1 MSRGICIYLALSV
14 LSGTLLALQ
23 FFWGAVVLFL
33 LLLSLFLR
41 KVHRTIFIV
50 SCLLVIVSFFHSFLQ
65 EKNQKS
71 DLTPQ
76 SEPSSLQVFIDDIPT
91 IDGNTFVSFAKV
103 ENEKLLIR
111 YYFATEEEKR
121 RFAEVNPGFVC
132 NVKGQLAEPQHSKN
146 PNSFDYKDYLSHQGV
161 YWILEVQGFE
171 GCVDRSTWK
180 HSLTQLRFQGLK
192 RIEREFPSSTVGITQ
207 ALLFGE
213 TGMITEDTMKA
224 FRELGVVHLLAI
236 SGLHV
241 GLLFAILH
249 YLLLRIGLTREA
261 ASLTGILFLLCYI
274 VLTGGSPS
282 VVRASFMLIILIL
295 GKQTSRNI
303 GVIDSLATV
312 FLLIVLYE
320 PFSVYNVGFQLSF
333 AVSFSLVL
341 SSRTI
346 LQSSS
351 SFKQMVT
358 VTMVAQLS
366 SLPFVTYHFYEFSLI
381 GFLTNLLYV
390 PLFSIIILPMAI
402 VTYLFISVV
411 SAGWAMIPYQI
422 LLEGIQWLS
431 SAVASLPFSTLI
443 MGRPNIVLV
452 LGYLILIYFVFV
464 GMETRK
470 YISVVLLFLFTFIH
484 LILNNYHPYGEIV
497 FIDVGQGDATL
508 IDLPFNHG
516 TYLIDAGGEVPFPKE
531 KWEEKK
537 NHFSV
542 GEDILVPFL
551 KSKGITSIDALILTH
566 GDLDHIGGAE
576 AVLNEMKVGEL
587 LISPGS
593 GEKVEVDRLIKMAK
607 VKRISVKEVMY
618 RDNWRGDGDGLH
630 IVSPLD
636 KEYEGNNDS
645 IVLYGEIGS
654 KKWLFT
660 GDLEKE
666 GERELVAT
674 FDLPVDVLKVGH
686 HGSNTSTSEVLLDET
701 DRAVA
706 VISAGE
712 TNRFG
717 HPHPE
722 VMERLKERGL
732 TIYSTAVNG
741 AITYR
746 FWDKKGTFSAHL
758 P

>member
-1 MSRGICIYLALSV
+1 MSRGLCIYLALSV

-23 FFWGAVVLFL
+23 FFWGAVVLVL
-33 LLLSLFLR
+33 LLLSLFQR
-41 KVHRTIFIV
+41 KMPRTILFV
-50 SCLLVIVSFFHSFLQ
+50 SFLLVIISFFHTFLQ

-71 DLTPQ
+71 GLSPQ
-76 SEPSSLQVFIDDIPT
+76 SEPSTHQVFIDEIPT
-91 IDGNTFVSFAKV
+91 IDGSSFVSFAKMK
-103 ENEKLLIR
+103 NEKILIR
-111 YYFATEEEKR
+111 YYFDTEEEKR
-121 RFAEVNPGFVC
+121 KFAEVNPGFVC
-132 NVKGQLAEPQHSKN
+132 NVKGQLAEPRQDKN
-146 PNSFDYKDYLSHQGV
+146 PNSFNYKDYLSHQGV
-161 YWILEVQGFE
+161 YWILEIQEFE

-180 HSLTQLRFQGLK
+180 HTLTQLRFQGLK
-192 RIEREFPSSTVGITQ
+192 RIEREFPPSTVGITQ

-213 TGMITEDTMKA
+213 TGMITEDSMKA

-249 YLLLRIGLTREA
+249 YLLLRMGLTREA
-261 ASLTGILFLLCYI
+261 ASWTGVLFLLCYI
-274 VLTGGSPS
+274 VMTGGSPS
-282 VVRASFMLIILIL
+282 VVRASFMLILLLL
-295 GKQTSRNI
+295 GKKTSRNI
-303 GVIDSLATV
+303 GIIDSLATV
-312 FLLIVLYE
+312 FLIMVLYE

-346 LQSSS
+346 LQASSS
-351 SFKQMVT
+351 IKQMVA

-366 SLPFVTYHFYEFSLI
+366 SIPFVIYHFYEFSLI

-402 VTYLFISVV
+402 ITYLLISVV
-411 SAGWAMIPYQI
+411 SAGWSMIPYQI

-431 SAVASLPFSTLI
+431 AAVASFPFSTLI
-443 MGRPNIVLV
+443 MGRPNFVLL
-452 LGYLILIYFVFV
+452 LGYLILIYFAFV
-464 GMETRK
+464 GIEKRK
-470 YISVVLLFLFTFIH
+470 YLSFGFLFLFFVLH
-484 LILNNYHPYGEIV
+484 LFLNKFHPYGEIV

-508 IDLPFNHG
+508 IDLPYNQG

-531 KWEEKK
+531 EWEEKK
-537 NHFSV
+537 NRFSV
-542 GEDILVPFL
+542 GEDIVVPFL
-551 KSKGITSIDALILTH
+551 KSKGITSIDTLILTH

-576 AVLNEMKVGEL
+576 AVLNEMKVGEI
-587 LISPGS
+587 LISPGTR
-593 GEKVEVDRLIKMAK
+593 EKVEVDRIVKMAK
-607 VKRISVKEVMY
+607 EKRISVKEVMY
-618 RDNWRGDGDGLH
+618 PVRWRGDRDGLH

-636 KEYEGNNDS
+636 ADYAGNNDS

-666 GERELVAT
+666 GEKEFIQT

-686 HGSNTSTSEVLLDET
+686 HGSNTSTSEAFLAET
-701 DRAVA
+701 NPDVA

-722 VMERLKERGL
+722 VVERLKVRGL

-746 FWDKKGTFSAHL
+746 FWDKKGTFSAQL

>member
-1 MSRGICIYLALSV
+1 MSKGLCVYLALSV

-23 FFWGAVVLFL
+23 FLWGAVVLVL

-41 KVHRTIFIV
+41 KMHRPFLFV
-50 SCLLVIVSFFHSFLQ
+50 SFLLVIVSFFHSFLH

-71 DLTPQ
+71 DIPPQ
-76 SEPSSLQVFIDDIPT
+76 SEPSTHQVFIDDIPT
-91 IDGNTFVSFAKV
+91 IDGSTFVSFAKV
-103 ENEKLLIR
+103 ENEKIVIR
-111 YYFATEEEKR
+111 YYFDNEEEKR
-121 RFAEVNPGFVC
+121 QFAKVNPGFVC
-132 NVKGQLAEPQHSKN
+132 NVKGQLAEPKPGKN
-146 PNSFDYKDYLSHQGV
+146 PNSFNYKDYLSHQGV
-161 YWILEVQGFE
+161 YWIIEVQQFE
-171 GCVDRSTWK
+171 GCVDRSIWK
-180 HSLTQLRFQGLK
+180 HTLTKLRFQGLK

-213 TGMITEDTMKA
+213 TGMIREDTMKA

-241 GLLFAILH
+241 GLLFAVLH
-249 YLLLRIGLTREA
+249 YLLLRMGLTREA
-261 ASLTGILFLLCYI
+261 ASWTGIMLLLCYI

-295 GKQTSRNI
+295 GKKTSWNI

-366 SLPFVTYHFYEFSLI
+366 SIPFVIYHFYEFSLI

-402 VTYLFISVV
+402 LTYLFISVL

-422 LLEGIQWLS
+422 LLEGIQALS
-431 SAVASLPFSTLI
+431 SVVASLPFSTLV
-443 MGRPNIVLV
+443 MGRPNVVLLV
-452 LGYLILIYFVFV
+452 GYLILIYFAFV
-464 GMETRK
+464 GMERRK
-470 YISVVLLFLFTFIH
+470 YLSIGLLFLFFIFH
-484 LILNNYHPYGEIV
+484 LLLNRYHPYGEIV

-508 IDLPFNHG
+508 IDLPYNRG
-516 TYLIDAGGEVPFPKE
+516 TYLIDAGGEMTFPKE
-531 KWEEKK
+531 NWQEKK
-537 NHFSV
+537 NRFSV
-542 GEDILVPFL
+542 GEDIVVPFL

-576 AVLNEMKVGEL
+576 AVLNEMKVGEI

-593 GEKVEVDRLIKMAK
+593 GEKGEVDRILKMAQEK
-607 VKRISVKEVMY
+607 GISVKEVMY
-618 RDNWRGDGDGLH
+618 PDSWRGDRNGLH

-636 KEYEGNNDS
+636 EEYEGNNDS

-666 GERELVAT
+666 GERAFVTA
-674 FDLPVDVLKVGH
+674 FDLPVDVLKIGH
-686 HGSNTSTSEVLLDET
+686 HGSNTSTSEAFLDET
-701 DRAVA
+701 NPNVA

-722 VMERLKERGL
+722 VVERLKERGL

>member
-1 MSRGICIYLALSV
+1 MNRGLCVYLALSV

-23 FFWGAVVLFL
+23 FFWGAVVLVL

-41 KVHRTIFIV
+41 KMPRPILIV
-50 SCLLVIVSFFHSFLQ
+50 SFLLVTVSFFHSFLH
-65 EKNQKS
+65 EENQKS
-71 DLTPQ
+71 DFPPQ
-76 SEPSSLQVFIDDIPT
+76 SEPSTHQVFIDDIPT
-91 IDGNTFVSFAKV
+91 IDGSTFVSFAKV
-103 ENEKLLIR
+103 ENEKILIR
-111 YYFATEEEKR
+111 YYFDTEEEKR
-121 RFAEVNPGFVC
+121 LFAEVSPGSVC
-132 NVKGQLAEPQHSKN
+132 KVKGQLAEPPHGKN
-146 PNSFDYKDYLSHQGV
+146 PHSFDYKDYLSHQEV
-161 YWILEVQGFE
+161 YWILEVQEFE

-180 HSLTQLRFQGLK
+180 HGLTQLRFQGLK
-192 RIEREFPSSTVGITQ
+192 RIEREFPPSTVGITQ

-249 YLLLRIGLTREA
+249 YLLLRVGLTREA

-282 VVRASFMLIILIL
+282 VLRASFMLIILIL

-312 FLLIVLYE
+312 FLVIVLYE
-320 PFSVYNVGFQLSF
+320 PFSVFNVGFQLSF

-351 SFKQMVT
+351 SFKQMVS

-366 SLPFVTYHFYEFSLI
+366 SLPFVIYHFYEFSLI
-381 GFLTNLLYV
+381 GFLTNLFYV
-390 PLFSIIILPMAI
+390 PLFSIVILPMAI
-402 VTYLFISVV
+402 LTYLFISVV
-411 SAGWAMIPYQI
+411 SSGWAMIPYQI

-431 SAVASLPFSTLI
+431 STIASLPFSTLV
-443 MGRPNIVLV
+443 MGRPNVFLL

-464 GMETRK
+464 GMEKKK
-470 YISVVLLFLFTFIH
+470 YLSVGLLFLFTFLH
-484 LILNNYHPYGEIV
+484 LFLNNYHPYGEIV

-508 IDLPFNHG
+508 IDLPYNHG
-516 TYLIDAGGEVPFPKE
+516 TYLIDAGGEIPFPKE
-531 KWEEKK
+531 EWEEKK
-537 NHFSV
+537 NRFSV

-551 KSKGITSIDALILTH
+551 KSKGITSLDALILTH

-576 AVLNEMKVGEL
+576 AVLDEMKVGEL

-593 GEKVEVDRLIKMAK
+593 GEKMEVDRIVKMAQE
-607 VKRISVKEVMY
+607 KRMPVKEVMY
-618 RDNWRGDGDGLH
+618 RDNWRGDRNGLH

-636 KEYEGNNDS
+636 KEYEGNDDS

-666 GERELVAT
+666 GERAFVAT

-686 HGSNTSTSEVLLDET
+686 HGSNTSTSEAFLDET
-701 DRAVA
+701 DPSVA

-722 VMERLKERGL
+722 VVERLKERGL
-732 TIYSTAVNG
+732 TIYNTAVNG

>member
-1 MSRGICIYLALSV
+1 MALSV

-23 FFWGAVVLFL
+23 FFWGAVVLVL

-41 KVHRTIFIV
+41 KMPRYILFV
-50 SCLLVIVSFFHSFLQ
+50 SLLLVIVSFFHTLLQ

-71 DLTPQ
+71 DLSPQ
-76 SEPSSLQVFIDDIPT
+76 SEPSIHKVFIDEIPT
-91 IDGNTFVSFAKV
+91 IDGSSFVSFAKV
-103 ENEKLLIR
+103 KNEKILIR
-111 YYFATEEEKR
+111 YYFDTEEEKR
-121 RFAEVNPGFVC
+121 QFAEVSPGFVC
-132 NVKGQLAEPQHSKN
+132 KVKGQLAEPQHGKN

-180 HSLTQLRFQGLK
+180 HGLTQLRFQGLK
-192 RIEREFPSSTVGITQ
+192 RIEWEFPPSTVGITQ

-213 TGMITEDTMKA
+213 TGMITEDTMKT

-249 YLLLRIGLTREA
+249 YLLLRVGLTREE
-261 ASLTGILFLLCYI
+261 ASCTGILFLLCYI

-312 FLLIVLYE
+312 FLLMVLYE
-320 PFSVYNVGFQLSF
+320 PFSVFNVGFQLSF

-341 SSRTI
+341 SSRSI
-346 LQSSS
+346 LQRSS

-358 VTMVAQLS
+358 VTLVAQLS
-366 SLPFVTYHFYEFSLI
+366 SLPFVIYHFYEFSLI
-381 GFLTNLLYV
+381 GFLTNLFYV

-402 VTYLFISVV
+402 LIYLFISVG
-411 SAGWAMIPYQI
+411 SAGLAMFPYQI

-431 SAVASLPFSTLI
+431 SAVASLPFSTLV
-443 MGRPNIVLV
+443 MGRPNVFLL
-452 LGYLILIYFVFV
+452 LGYLILIYFAFV
-464 GMETRK
+464 GMEKGK
-470 YISVVLLFLFTFIH
+470 YLSVGLLFLFTFLH
-484 LILNNYHPYGEIV
+484 LVLNNYHPYGEIV

-508 IDLPFNHG
+508 IDLPYNHG
-516 TYLIDAGGEVPFPKE
+516 TYLIDAGGEIPFPKE
-531 KWEEKK
+531 EWEEKK
-537 NHFSV
+537 NRFSV

-551 KSKGITSIDALILTH
+551 KSKGITSLDALILTH

-593 GEKVEVDRLIKMAK
+593 GEKVEVDRIVKMAQE
-607 VKRISVKEVMY
+607 KRIPVKEVMY
-618 RDNWRGDGDGLH
+618 RDNWRGDRDGLH

-666 GERELVAT
+666 GERAFVTT

-686 HGSNTSTSEVLLDET
+686 HGSNTSTSEAFLDET
-701 DRAVA
+701 EPSVA

-722 VMERLKERGL
+722 VVERLKERGL
-732 TIYSTAVNG
+732 TIYNTAVNG

>member
-1 MSRGICIYLALSV
+1 MALSA

-23 FFWGAVVLFL
+23 FLWGAVVLVL
-33 LLLSLFLR
+33 LILSLFLR
-41 KVHRTIFIV
+41 KMPRTILFV
-50 SCLLVIVSFFHSFLQ
+50 SFLLVIISYFHTFLY

-76 SEPSSLQVFIDDIPT
+76 SEPSTHQVFIDEIPT
-91 IDGNTFVSFAKV
+91 IDGSSFVSFAKV
-103 ENEKLLIR
+103 KNEKILLR
-111 YYFATEEEKR
+111 YYFYTEEEKR
-121 RFAEVNPGFVC
+121 KFSEINPGFVC
-132 NVKGQLAEPQHSKN
+132 NVKGQVAEPQPGKN
-146 PNSFDYKDYLSHQGV
+146 PNSFNYKDYLSHQGV

-180 HSLTQLRFQGLK
+180 HALTQLRFQGLK
-192 RIEREFPSSTVGITQ
+192 RIEQEFPSSTVGITQ

-213 TGMITEDTMKA
+213 TGMITEDTLKA

-261 ASLTGILFLLCYI
+261 ASWTGIMFLLCYI

-295 GKQTSRNI
+295 GKKTSWNI

-312 FLLIVLYE
+312 FLLIVLYD

-346 LQSSS
+346 LQASS

-366 SLPFVTYHFYEFSLI
+366 SIPFVIYHFYEFSLI
-381 GFLTNLLYV
+381 GFLTNILYV

-402 VTYLFISVV
+402 LTYLFISVV
-411 SAGWAMIPYQI
+411 SAGWSMIPYQI

-431 SAVASLPFSTLI
+431 SAVASFPFSTLI
-443 MGRPNIVLV
+443 MGRPNAVLL

-464 GMETRK
+464 GIERRK
-470 YISVVLLFLFTFIH
+470 YLSIVLLFLFTVFH
-484 LILNNYHPYGEIV
+484 LSLNNYHPYGEIV

-508 IDLPFNHG
+508 IDLPYNHG
-516 TYLIDAGGEVPFPKE
+516 TYLIDAGGEVTFPKE
-531 KWEEKK
+531 KWEEKE
-537 NHFSV
+537 NRFSV
-542 GEDILVPFL
+542 GEDIVVPFL

-566 GDLDHIGGAE
+566 GDLDHTGGAE

-593 GEKVEVDRLIKMAK
+593 REKVEVDRIVKMAQE
-607 VKRISVKEVMY
+607 KRISVKEAMY
-618 RDNWRGDGDGLH
+618 PDRWRGDRDGLH

-636 KEYEGNNDS
+636 AEYEGNNDS
-645 IVLYGEIGS
+645 IVLYGQFGS

-666 GERELVAT
+666 GEKAFVTT
-674 FDLPVDVLKVGH
+674 FDLPVDVLKIGH
-686 HGSNTSTSEVLLDET
+686 HGSNTSTSETFLNET
-701 DRAVA
+701 NPKVA

-722 VMERLKERGL
+722 VVERLKERGM
-732 TIYSTAVNG
+732 TIYCTSVSG

>member
-1 MSRGICIYLALSV
+1 MSRGLCIYLALSV

-23 FFWGAVVLFL
+23 LLWGAVVLVILF
-33 LLLSLFLR
+33 LSLFLR
-41 KVHRTIFIV
+41 RMPRTILFI
-50 SCLLVIVSFFHSFLQ
+50 SFLLVIASFFHALVQ

-71 DLTPQ
+71 TLTPQ
-76 SEPSSLQVFIDDIPT
+76 SEPTIHGVFIDEIPT
-91 IDGNTFVSFAKV
+91 IDGNSFVSFAKV
-103 ENEKLLIR
+103 KNEKILIR
-111 YYFATEEEKR
+111 YYFDTEEEKR
-121 RFAEVNPGFVC
+121 KFSKVNPGFVC
-132 NVKGQLAEPQHSKN
+132 NVKGQLAEPRPGKN
-146 PNSFDYKDYLSHQGV
+146 PNSFNYKDYLSHQGV
-161 YWILEVQGFE
+161 YWVLEIQEFE
-171 GCVDRSTWK
+171 GCLDRSSWK
-180 HSLTQLRFQGLK
+180 HALTQLRFHGLK
-192 RIEREFPSSTVGITQ
+192 RIEQEFPPATVGITQ

-213 TGMITEDTMKA
+213 TGMIAEDAMKA

-241 GLLFAILH
+241 GLLFAMLH
-249 YLLLRIGLTREA
+249 YCLLRIGLTREA
-261 ASLTGILFLLCYI
+261 ASWTGIMFLLCYI
-274 VLTGGSPS
+274 VMTGGSPS

-295 GKQTSRNI
+295 GKKTSRNI
-303 GVIDSLATV
+303 GVIDSLAAV

-320 PFSVYNVGFQLSF
+320 PFLVYNVGFQLSF

-346 LQSSS
+346 LQASS

-358 VTMVAQLS
+358 VTVVAQLS
-366 SLPFVTYHFYEFSLI
+366 SIPFVIYHFYEFSLI

-402 VTYLFISVV
+402 ITYLVTSVG
-411 SAGWAMIPYQI
+411 SAGWSMIPYEI

-431 SAVASLPFSTLI
+431 SAVASFPFSTLI
-443 MGRPNIVLV
+443 MGRPNFVFL
-452 LGYLILIYFVFV
+452 LGYLILIYFAFV
-464 GMETRK
+464 GLERRK
-470 YISVVLLFLFTFIH
+470 YLSTGWLFLFTVIH
-484 LILNNYHPYGEIV
+484 LFLNNYHPYGEIV

-508 IDLPFNHG
+508 IDLPYNHG

-531 KWEEKK
+531 KWEEKM
-537 NHFSV
+537 NRFSV
-542 GEDILVPFL
+542 GEDIVVPFL

-593 GEKVEVDRLIKMAK
+593 REKVEVDRM
-607 VKRISVKEVMY
+607 VKLAQEKKISVKEVMY
-618 RDNWRGDGDGLH
+618 PERWRGDRDGLH

-636 KEYEGNNDS
+636 ADYAGNNDS
-645 IVLYGEIGS
+645 IVLYGVIGS

-666 GERELVAT
+666 GEREFVQT

-686 HGSNTSTSEVLLDET
+686 HGSRTSTSEAFLDET
-701 DRAVA
+701 DPDVA

-722 VMERLKERGL
+722 VVERLKVRGV

-746 FWDKKGTFSAHL
+746 FWDKTGTFSAHR